1 MQIAIKLL
9 VLALALSACTHT
21 QAPDALYQQLG
32 AQAGIT
38 RIVNGFVQ
46 ELQNDPETAE
56 FFKKTKMPRFKE
68 KLAEQLC
75 HVSGGPCT
83 YTGDTMQQSHEHLR
97 IQPRH
102 FNKTVEHLMRA
113 MDNAGITT
121 PVQNQLLARLAP
133 LHRDIVNTP

>member
-21 QAPDALYQQLG
+21 QPPDALYQQLG

-38 RIVNGFVQ
+38 RIVNSFVQ

-75 HVSGGPCT
+75 QVSGGPCT
-83 YTGDTMQQSHEHLR
+83 YTGDTMQQSHEHLL